1 MSNNEI
7 AQAFRD
13 VYNGWWLRWR
23 DAPLTDTNLDQAAKE
38 AFNLGLD
45 YQAEPLVVRMTQDLM
60 RILERRKKEA
70 DNDER
75 HIDQIHG

>member
-1 MSNNEI
+1 MSNSEI

-23 DAPLTDTNLDQAAKE
+23 EAPLTDANLDQAAKE
-38 AFNLGLD
+38 AFNLGIN

-60 RILERRKKEA
+60 RILEQRKEA
-70 DNDER
+70 EYADR
-75 HIDQIHG
+75 

>member
-1 MSNNEI
+1 MSNSEI

-23 DAPLTDTNLDQAAKE
+23 EAPLTDTNLDQAAKE
-38 AFNLGLD
+38 AFNLGLK

-60 RILERRKKEA
+60 RVLEQRKREA
-70 DNDER
+70 G
-75 HIDQIHG
+75 I

>member
-23 DAPLTDTNLDQAAKE
+23 EAPLTDINLDQAAKE
-38 AFNLGLD
+38 AFNLGLE

-60 RILERRKKEA
+60 RILEQRKKEA
-70 DNDER
+70 GGR
-75 HIDQIHG
+75 